1 MKYAMFPEIPLSFGP
16 MLMPSLKPN
25 ALLLTK
31 AIKGPKAAYQIN
43 GVAGLH
49 LCTSGH
55 GAAVWRIRYRHD
67 GTQRWHTLGGTEK
80 HDYDAAKAW
89 ALEKLTALER
99 TGIDPKVGTTSPTL
113 RVCFELWLAR
123 HAKKNLRSWKMEE
136 RRYLLHLDPALGEK
150 PAEEISL
157 KVLAKVRDD
166 LAARAPIESNR
177 VVALFQR
184 IANWARLNGVIEVNR
199 AHGLP
204 KVGAEKRRERVFTDS
219 EIRILWAALHEPLAI
234 GENGLTEFDA
244 EGLVATRRAVSL
256 LLLTGQRRS
265 EVAAARIA
273 NVDLVHRVW
282 TIPAE
287 RVGRDREGAS
297 KNGLRHTVPL
307 SPMALEV
314 FMAAIE
320 SAGRSPFV
328 FPSHKTNSAL
338 RGDSITQFLDRNG
351 TRLKIDGLG
360 AHNLRRTVGQ
370 RMRIAGVPVDH
381 RAYVLNHVDE
391 AKSKVTSWNYDP
403 GDHDAE
409 KLAALEKWEA
419 ALRSILD
426 VNEINSLTTAPLV
439 G

>member
-1 MKYAMFPEIPLSFGP
+1 
-16 MLMPSLKPN
+16 MPSLKPN
-25 ALLLTK
+25 ALLLSK
-31 AIKGPKAAYQIN
+31 ATKGPKAAYQID

-49 LCTSGH
+49 LCAN
-55 GAAVWRIRYRHD
+55 GAGDAAWRIRYRHD
-67 GTQRWHTLGGTEK
+67 GIQRWHTLGGTDK
-80 HDYDAAKAW
+80 HDYEDAKSW
-89 ALEKLTALER
+89 ARDKLAALER
-99 TGIDPKVGTTSPTL
+99 TGIDPKADTASPTL
-113 RVCFELWLAR
+113 RHCFDLWLAR
-123 HAKKNLRSWKMEE
+123 HAKKNLRSWKLEE
-136 RRYLLHLDPALGEK
+136 RRYLLHLDTTLGAK
-150 PAEEISL
+150 PADEITL

-166 LAARAPIESNR
+166 LAGKTPIESNR

-184 IANWARLNGVIEVNR
+184 IVNWARLNGIVEVNR

-204 KVGAEKRRERVFTDS
+204 KVGAEKRRERVYTDP
-219 EIRILWAALHEPLAI
+219 EILKLWAALHEPLAV

-244 EGLVATRRAVSL
+244 EGLVATRRAVTL

-273 NVDLVHRVW
+273 NVDLIRRVW

-307 SPMALEV
+307 SPMAYDV
-314 FMAAIE
+314 FSEAIA

-328 FPSHKTNSAL
+328 FPSHKTNAAM
-338 RGDSITQFLDRNG
+338 RGDSITQFLERLG
-351 TRLKIDGLG
+351 TRLNIPELG

-409 KLAALEKWEA
+409 KLVALSKWEA
-419 ALRSILD
+419 ALFQVLSSEPIECR
-426 VNEINSLTTAPLV
+426 
-439 G
+439 